1 MGDLDK
7 KSASKNKGDKVDQ
20 ASADRKRRSDIDDQ
34 TGSGDGTNL
43 LPWDADV
50 DQFMDR
56 LERALNAFHSSM
68 SSTEFRALVIDYK
81 QLSVAERRAVG
92 NRLQKRR
99 MPNLLRALHSGDY
112 RAYTDGW
119 KDEAAVVKAADSA
132 PKEP

>member
-1 MGDLDK
+1 VGDLDR
-7 KSASKNKGDKVDQ
+7 KSANKKGDKVDQ

-34 TGSGDGTNL
+34 TGAGDGTNL

-50 DQFMDR
+50 EQFMER

-68 SSTEFRALVIDYK
+68 TSTEFRALVIDYK
-81 QLSVAERRAVG
+81 QLSVAERRAVA

-99 MPNLLRALHSGDY
+99 MPNLLRALHAGDY

-119 KDEAAVVKAADSA
+119 KDEAAIVRVGESG
-132 PKEP
+132 PQEP